1 MSGYLIAFISAV
13 VLNIAL
19 IIVTRYM
26 ENCHGKRYE
35 AMSGVSEI
43 LQATVMLT
51 FGWWL
56 LERFFSGVDSG
67 FGWWILALATGEA
80 ISIFIRIVTNRV
92 CDKIWLQEE
101 PAEITTVKVRKGFR
115 TAIYILTFVLSVG
128 FTVVFIYGLFANKFD
143 GIGEIIVAILVIIL
157 LAFGSYD
164 GMKKIIRQCKKF

>member
-35 AMSGVSEI
+35 ATSGISEI
-43 LQATVMLT
+43 LQAAVMLT

-67 FGWWILALATGEA
+67 FGWWILALAIGEA

-92 CDKIWLQEE
+92 CDKIWLKEE
-101 PAEITTVKVRKGFR
+101 LSEITTVKVRKGFK
-115 TAIYILTFVLSVG
+115 TAIDILTFVLSVG
-128 FTVVFIYGLFANKFD
+128 FIVFFIYGLFANKFD
-143 GIGEIIVAILVIIL
+143 GIGEIIVAILVIVL
-157 LAFGSYD
+157 FAFGSYD
-164 GMKKIIRQCKKF
+164 GMKKIIRQCKK

>member
-35 AMSGVSEI
+35 AMSGISEI

-67 FGWWILALATGEA
+67 FGWWLLSLAIGSS

-92 CDKIWLQEE
+92 CDKIWLKVE
-101 PAEITTVKVRKGFR
+101 PIEITTVKVRKGFK

-128 FTVVFIYGLFANKFD
+128 FTVFFIYGLFANEFD
-143 GIGEIIVAILVIIL
+143 GIGEKIVAILVIVL
-157 LAFGSYD
+157 FAFGSYD
-164 GMKKIIRQCKKF
+164 GMKKIIRQCKK